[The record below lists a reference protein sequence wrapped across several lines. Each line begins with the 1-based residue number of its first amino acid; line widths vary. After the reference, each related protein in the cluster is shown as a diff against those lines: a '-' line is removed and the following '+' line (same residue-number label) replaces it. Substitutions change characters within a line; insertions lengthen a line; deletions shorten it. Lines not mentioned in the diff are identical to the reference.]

1 MIVVDTNVIAYL
13 LIQGDYTPYA
23 ENALSNDPDWKSPI
37 LWKSEFRNILSVYMH
52 NGLMELDESIEV
64 MRKAEELLQ
73 DNEYQVDS
81 GQVLRLTKH
90 SQCTAYDCEFVAL
103 AQNLGVNL
111 LTMDRKILN
120 QFPKVTLSFTTVR
133 GKQA

>member
-1 MIVVDTNVIAYL
+1 
-13 LIQGDYTPYA
+13 
-23 ENALSNDPDWKSPI
+23 
-37 LWKSEFRNILSVYMH
+37 MH
-52 NGLMELDESIEV
+52 NGLMEFDESIEV

-90 SQCTAYDCEFVAL
+90 SQYTAYDCEFVAL

-120 QFPKVTLSFTTVR
+120 QFPKVTLSCHI
-133 GKQA
+133 GKSKITRDHSNWTLVKLQYPEIWKVKR